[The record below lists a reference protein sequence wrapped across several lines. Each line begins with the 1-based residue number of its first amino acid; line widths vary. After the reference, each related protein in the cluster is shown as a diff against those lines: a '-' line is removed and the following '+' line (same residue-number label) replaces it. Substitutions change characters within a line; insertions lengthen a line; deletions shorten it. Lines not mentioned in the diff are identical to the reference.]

1 MKKVGKGKLGIGH
14 TNKYENQ
21 VTCKKQEWRGGG
33 GGEILNSDVL
43 GSTRSDVMK
52 LKLLKATGLL
62 NSMQL
67 SL

>member
-1 MKKVGKGKLGIGH
+1 MKKGGKGKLGIGH

-33 GGEILNSDVL
+33 EILNSDVL

-52 LKLLKATGLL
+52 LNYSKRPDC
-62 NSMQL
+62 
-67 SL
+67 